1 MKQRIKYIQRFEHF
15 GFPKL
20 AVSRPIV
27 EIGNY
32 SVRNF
37 LNLKI
42 FEIIN
47 YAEHLWERNLRP
59 LGIGQRG
66 NLHVEWAERSLQQR
80 SKIYFK

>member
-20 AVSRPIV
+20 AVPRPIV

-37 LNLKI
+37 LNFKKI
-42 FEIIN
+42 EIIS
-47 YAEHLWERNLRP
+47 YAEHLWERNLR
-59 LGIGQRG
+59 LLVIGQRG
-66 NLHVEWAERSLQQR
+66 NLRVE
-80 SKIYFK
+80 